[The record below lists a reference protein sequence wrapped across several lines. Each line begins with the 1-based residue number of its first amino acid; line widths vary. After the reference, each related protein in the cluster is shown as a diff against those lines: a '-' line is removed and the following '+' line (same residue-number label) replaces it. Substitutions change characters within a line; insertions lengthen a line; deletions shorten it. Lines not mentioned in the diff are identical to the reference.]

1 MYSEFAVVA
10 SLYSKIIILSTGCGG
25 KQFQVVALI
34 LVFKKYWQQ
43 FLWMDAAVLSIS
55 TLKSSSKNGGSYWD
69 QEQELKIRA
78 LPAKFLT
85 GATEIQGSFM
95 I

>member
-1 MYSEFAVVA
+1 
-10 SLYSKIIILSTGCGG
+10 
-25 KQFQVVALI
+25 
-34 LVFKKYWQQ
+34 
-43 FLWMDAAVLSIS
+43 MDAAVLSIS